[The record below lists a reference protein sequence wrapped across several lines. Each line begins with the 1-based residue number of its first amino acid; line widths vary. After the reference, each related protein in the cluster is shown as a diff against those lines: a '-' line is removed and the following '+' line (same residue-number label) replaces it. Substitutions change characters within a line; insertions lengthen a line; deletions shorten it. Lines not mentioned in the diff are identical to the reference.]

1 MPFLGSERAWKEGRG
16 RKEGEEGERLGEP
29 YTGGYKI
36 YHSLSSLFKEGPL
49 GKKEDGRKEEPL

>member
-16 RKEGEEGERLGEP
+16 RKEGEEGKRLGEP

-36 YHSLSSLFKEGPL
+36 YHSLS
-49 GKKEDGRKEEPL
+49 